1 MATFS
6 FQRSFML
13 VRYLLSWFLLAIVA
27 VLNGVFREFSYG
39 KHVSE
44 QLAHQISTGTG
55 ILLTGLLV

>member
-1 MATFS
+1 
-6 FQRSFML
+6 ML